1 MEVYET
7 RELIKILLAINRRN
21 GLHAK
26 SLRKKYDFFTQPY
39 EDELIKLKYVRMG
52 YKENGKFTTEKHSS
66 GYNSETTCLGIA
78 EHGKYVID
86 CYRKERNAIIR
97 EVALCF
103 LSAVIGGLVTLLI
116 SL

>member
-26 SLRKKYDFFTQPY
+26 SLRKKY
-39 EDELIKLKYVRMG
+39 ELLKLKYVRMG
-52 YKENGKFTTEKHSS
+52 YKENGKFTTEKHSP
-66 GYNSETTCLGIA
+66 GYNSETTYLGIA